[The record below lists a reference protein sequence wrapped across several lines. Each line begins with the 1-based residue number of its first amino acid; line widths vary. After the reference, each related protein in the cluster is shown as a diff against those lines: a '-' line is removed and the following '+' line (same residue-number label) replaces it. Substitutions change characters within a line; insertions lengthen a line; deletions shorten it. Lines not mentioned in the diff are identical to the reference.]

1 MHYTK
6 AVEHNPN
13 SANAHHNAASV
24 CQRLR
29 RFGDAVRHYESALRI
44 KPTHLEAASNLAVAL
59 LNDKRPREA
68 VSACRRALDVEA
80 ERGGFNS
87 EAFHHLNVA
96 LRLCGER
103 AAAVEETWR
112 QLALLDA
119 TFRRPPPVPPHRDE
133 LAPGES
139 GARASPLSVVC
150 VKWGALYGA
159 DYVNKLYRGVRR
171 QLSIDL
177 APRFICFTDD
187 PTDLLPEI
195 EARSLPTCEWTG
207 WWYKAYLFSAGSGL
221 RGRVLYLDLD
231 TVLTGPLAPLATY
244 RGAPPVVA
252 AWL

>member
-1 MHYTK
+1 MHYTA

-29 RFGDAVRHYESALRI
+29 RFDAAVRHYEAALRI

-59 LNDKRPREA
+59 LNDKRPKEA
-68 VSACRRALDVEA
+68 VSACRHALNVEA

-112 QLALLDA
+112 QLAVLDA
-119 TFRRPPPVPPHRDE
+119 TFRRPPAVPPRGDE
-133 LAPGES
+133 LARDDS
-139 GARASPLSVVC
+139 GAHTAPLSVVC
-150 VKWGALYGA
+150 VKWGTLYGA
-159 DYVNKLYRGVRR
+159 DYVNKLYSGVRR
-171 QLSIDL
+171 HLPADL
-177 APRFICFTDD
+177 APRYICFTDD

-195 EARSLPTCEWTG
+195 EARPLPTREWTG
-207 WWYKAYLFSAGSGL
+207 WWYKAYLFSTAAGL
-221 RGRVLYLDLD
+221 QGRILYLDLD
-231 TVLTGPLAPLATY
+231 TVLTGSLAPLATY
-244 RGAPPVVA
+244 QGAS
-252 AWL
+252 